1 MPVLTPCPLPKV
13 SLRWGQLQDA
23 AGARGPRL
31 AAAALPQPL
40 PALRRLHLRLRG
52 HPLHGGAGGRGEGWG
67 RGAPSHVVGVPSL
80 CGTQSNL
87 RFVTAARRCTSCA
100 APPCATWHSLSPAGP
115 PASWPCPPVSWA
127 WCGEG
132 PDRPWL
138 SPTPTLVISL
148 PQEPAGQQGTRGQ
161 RTPWARS
168 PPRAESSSP
177 RGLRQGEAEPCAA
190 ASLRHGL
197 PFSSSS
203 TPNNKPKK
211 SRAVA
216 AGWQCF
222 VWAPSQKKRLKP
234 WSCCGHAASAP
245 CSQPLRQHRARGGR
259 GAPPGP
265 CLPPPQQAESC

>member
-1 MPVLTPCPLPKV
+1 MPVLTPRPLPKV

-100 APPCATWHSLSPAGP
+100 APPCATWRSPSPAGP

-138 SPTPTLVISL
+138 SPTPTLMMSL

-177 RGLRQGEAEPCAA
+177 RSLRRGEAEPCAA
-190 ASLRHGL
+190 ASLGHGL
-197 PFSSSS
+197 PLSSSS
-203 TPNNKPKK
+203 TPKNKPEK

-222 VWAPSQKKRLKP
+222 VWAPSQKKKAEALELLWPRSLCP
-234 WSCCGHAASAP
+234 LLTAPPAAQGQGREGSAP
-245 CSQPLRQHRARGGR
+245 RPLL
-259 GAPPGP
+259 APSPAG
-265 CLPPPQQAESC
+265 